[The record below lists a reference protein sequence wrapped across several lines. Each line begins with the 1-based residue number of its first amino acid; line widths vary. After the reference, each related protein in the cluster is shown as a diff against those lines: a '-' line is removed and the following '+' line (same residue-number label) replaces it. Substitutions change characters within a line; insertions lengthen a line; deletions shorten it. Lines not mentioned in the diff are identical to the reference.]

1 MNSQFPRTTV
11 GGVSLPRML
20 IGSNWMLGYSHTSAA
35 ADALIH
41 KTHATSEA
49 IAELLTVFMGAGVDA
64 MMGGFQGYPVLTAG
78 IKMAEDRTGRSL
90 IIIDTPGI
98 NVDDNAV
105 ARREAEATI
114 AGSAAV
120 GATFCLPHHMSVEQ
134 LVNKNTRSIAR
145 LPDYLSMIRQHGM
158 VPGLSAH
165 MPELIVF
172 SDLNGYDVET
182 YVQLY
187 NCAGFLM
194 QVEIE
199 YIHSV
204 IWGAKKPVMTI
215 KPMAA
220 GRVSPFVGLT
230 FSFATIRECDMVT
243 VGCLT
248 PQEAAEDIEI
258 GLAAIER
265 RQPDLRGRASSQKS
279 VIMKERVMRA
289 AP

>member
-1 MNSQFPRTTV
+1 MGSAFPRTTA

-20 IGSNWMLGYSHTSAA
+20 IGSNWVMGFSHTSAA
-35 ADALIH
+35 ADDLIRR
-41 KTHATSEA
+41 THASREA
-49 IAELLTVFMGAGVDA
+49 IADLLAVFMGAGVDA
-64 MMGGFQGYPVLTAG
+64 MMGGFQKQPVLMDG
-78 IKMAEDRTGRSL
+78 IRLAEDRTGRSL
-90 IIIDTPGI
+90 ILIDTPSM
-98 NVDDNAV
+98 NVDDSAA

-114 AGSAAV
+114 RASAAL
-120 GATFCLPHHMSVEQ
+120 GATFCMPHHTSAEQ
-134 LVNKNTRSIAR
+134 LVNKNTRSITR

-165 MPELIVF
+165 MPELIIF

-220 GRVSPFVGLT
+220 GRVSPFVGIT
-230 FSFATIRECDMVT
+230 FSFATLRECDMVT

-265 RQPDLRGRASSQKS
+265 RQPDIRGRDSSAKS
-279 VIMKERVMRA
+279 VIMKERIKRA

>member
-11 GGVSLPRML
+11 GGVSLPRMI
-20 IGSNWMLGYSHTSAA
+20 IGSNWMLGFSPTSAA
-35 ADALIH
+35 ADTLIH
-41 KTHATSEA
+41 RTHATSEA
-49 IAELLTVFMGAGVDA
+49 IAEVLSVFLGAGVDA
-64 MMGGFQGYPVLTAG
+64 MVGGFQDRPVLTDG
-78 IKMAEDRTGRSL
+78 IKMAEDRTGRGL
-90 IIIDTPGI
+90 IIIDTPSI
-98 NVDDNAV
+98 NVDDTAA

-120 GATFCLPHHMSVEQ
+120 GATFCMPHHQSVEQ
-134 LVNKNTRSIAR
+134 LVNKNTRTIHR
-145 LPDYLSMIRQHGM
+145 LPDYLSMVRQHGM

-182 YVQLY
+182 YIQLY
-187 NCAGFLM
+187 NCVGFLM

-220 GRVSPFVGLT
+220 GRVSPFVGIT
-230 FSFATIRECDMVT
+230 FSFATIRPCDMVS

-248 PQEAAEDIEI
+248 PEEALEDIEI

-265 RQPDLRGRASSQKS
+265 RQPDLRGRDSSSKS
-279 VIMKERVMRA
+279 PIMKERVRKA
-289 AP
+289 TP